1 MKVGYDGNYVPCRW
15 MPPGSEVDKTTVGNM
30 SLMEFFNSDHMKQF
44 RTNLFSDQPTKAC
57 SACAYQDSF
66 GKVSGRSLQLFRS
79 KISLNS
85 FDQDYEKSH
94 HHQMFEYSR
103 DNAGQTT
110 SYPYD
115 LQVNLSNV
123 CNSACIMCGPKS
135 SSRLVQ
141 DYHKLA
147 KKSHPMFYYPEKVEY
162 WGEDPALVEKFIG
175 YLKELP
181 SIDYLH
187 LLGGETLYLESFWRI
202 CEALI
207 DAEMA
212 EKIYL
217 GTTTNLT
224 LYSER
229 LENIIT
235 KFSKF
240 HVGLSIES
248 VNSLNDYIRYPSE
261 ITSVMGN
268 LYKFL
273 KLRDRFPEKIN
284 LTLRITPNIFSIFY
298 IDELIQFMCDHNIT
312 AESTE
317 ILFRPACLRI
327 ELMPDNLKLIA
338 IDKLKKV
345 IEKNSLSRSRV
356 VDTRNHLLTHSIISS
371 VAYSYLDFLEN
382 MVDPA
387 DGDKHR
393 YDLVQFLTG
402 FESLR
407 DNSILDYAPDYKDFL
422 IEYGYDINTARSI
435 Q

>member
-1 MKVGYDGNYVPCRW
+1 M
-15 MPPGSEVDKTTVGNM
+15 
-30 SLMEFFNSDHMKQF
+30 H
-44 RTNLFSDQPTKAC
+44 
-57 SACAYQDSF
+57 
-66 GKVSGRSLQLFRS
+66 
-79 KISLNS
+79 
-85 FDQDYEKSH
+85 
-94 HHQMFEYSR
+94 
-103 DNAGQTT
+103 
-110 SYPYD
+110 
-115 LQVNLSNV
+115 
-123 CNSACIMCGPKS
+123 
-135 SSRLVQ
+135 
-141 DYHKLA
+141 
-147 KKSHPMFYYPEKVEY
+147 
-162 WGEDPALVEKFIG
+162 
-175 YLKELP
+175 
-181 SIDYLH
+181 
-187 LLGGETLYLESFWRI
+187 
-202 CEALI
+202 
-207 DAEMA
+207 
-212 EKIYL
+212 
-217 GTTTNLT
+217 
-224 LYSER
+224 
-229 LENIIT
+229 
-235 KFSKF
+235 
-240 HVGLSIES
+240 
-248 VNSLNDYIRYPSE
+248 
-261 ITSVMGN
+261 